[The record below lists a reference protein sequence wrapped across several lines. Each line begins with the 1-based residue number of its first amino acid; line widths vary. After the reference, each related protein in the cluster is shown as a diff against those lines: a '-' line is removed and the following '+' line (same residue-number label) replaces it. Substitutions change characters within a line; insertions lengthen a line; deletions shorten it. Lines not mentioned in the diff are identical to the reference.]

1 MYNLDVHNKPSPII
15 MQRTQ
20 IYLTNEQQEGL
31 TRLAKK
37 TSQKK
42 SSLIRLAIDHFL
54 EQEAEKK
61 TDWKQA
67 LSNVKGIWS
76 DYETLDE
83 QQNQIRK
90 EFNRYPPK
98 I

>member
-1 MYNLDVHNKPSPII
+1 

-20 IYLTNEQQEGL
+20 VYLTDVQQEGL
-31 TRLAKK
+31 SLLANK

-42 SSLIRLAIDHFL
+42 STLIRLAIDHL
-54 EQEAEKK
+54 LAHEAKK
-61 TDWKQA
+61 NTDWKHA
-67 LSNVKGIWS
+67 LSDIKGIWS

-90 EFNRYPPK
+90 EFNRYSP
-98 I
+98 